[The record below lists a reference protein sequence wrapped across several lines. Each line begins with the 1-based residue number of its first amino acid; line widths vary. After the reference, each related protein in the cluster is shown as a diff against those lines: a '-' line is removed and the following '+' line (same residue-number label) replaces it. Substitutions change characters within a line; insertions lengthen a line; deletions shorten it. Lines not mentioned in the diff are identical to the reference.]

1 MARQIDLLTGEFRS
15 AQPANPLYCHQDFLD
30 KLAAQQTSPLGK
42 RASLLLQ
49 RLAIDERRIYFK
61 ATRGENRGWR
71 RSRLGGNQGSH
82 FYAWWAPKMATPLRD
97 APGMSELPDGAI
109 VLRDIR
115 HHDDHSPCLAQDLGE
130 HYLPFGVPDL
140 RSAEYAPPPW
150 TGPQAKFA
158 SARQTVRILKGYPG
172 SGKTTALLHAA
183 DSIPAQRILYLTFSR
198 DLANLARQYFDRYC
212 SRDKHFHVAVF
223 PNLVRELVRQ
233 PEATATPDR
242 DLRAKFRMDLSP
254 YQRSLGAWSDQYPA
268 LFDEFH
274 AHLVGAAL
282 PFAAGRF
289 NAAKQAR
296 VGDANFRA
304 ARGRYLGNQAIQTA
318 LDAAGRLERNGA
330 LADRYFPE
338 LGLAWRA
345 LSSLAEGGRDVPP
358 ELLDFDCIAVDECQ
372 DLTPMEASV
381 VIELAAQIGKR
392 RKSPVPLLM
401 AGDEAQTVRP
411 TDFEFRWLNDLLHHR
426 LGTPTEFRLSANLR
440 SPRQIAM
447 LVNRVWDLY
456 DEIDK
461 KDRPSGS
468 GLAEIDDDS
477 TDQVLYCVAS
487 PGAELNELLATLA
500 AREGLALMSLD
511 DQLPG
516 WVPSE
521 LRDQVLT
528 AREVKGLDFDTV
540 CVLDAGRQLER
551 IGRFEQHRRSGTGEI
566 EGLRKRLAI
575 DQLRVALSRPTGR
588 LIWIDINPT
597 SLISQAASTF
607 MNDHQ
612 VSPSVLPAMPSAIQK
627 GLEEEELDVEE
638 RIQRAMADARQYLEV
653 RPGLAWSRAN
663 QAVGLL
669 GPLTQTGAVQ
679 DVSLRNQVYSGLI
692 EIAVTLALRG
702 ARLPPE
708 FGMVD
713 LWDVGTKACSDARI
727 HLLPALLRTMR
738 EALNVTGPGRVA
750 AVAMFADR
758 VRLYPEM
765 LTAWMRTELAGQLT
779 KWTEEMEAAALRPEF
794 ANDMIAVLPGF
805 YDALHLPDAEARK
818 VGLRQRTV
826 GALLKAK
833 RHAEA
838 LAVLMQLP
846 ERDPALEAECHSELG
861 RFAEAAELYR
871 QVGNAKAALD
881 CYRRVPDFE
890 NAAALIREVGEHSAG
905 ESYEWLLRFRQ
916 LVAERPANFNR
927 VMIEPEKKV
936 LEQMLE
942 EALGVARKKPGAKKA
957 AKKTV
962 SKSAVKKAAAP
973 RSNRFF

>member
-1 MARQIDLLTGEFRS
+1 MARQIDLLSGEFRT
-15 AQPANPLYCHQDFLD
+15 AQAANPLYCHQDFLD
-30 KLAAQQTSPLGK
+30 KLAAQQTGPLGK

-71 RSRLGGNQGSH
+71 RSRLGGNHGSH
-82 FYAWWAPKMATPLRD
+82 FYAWWAPKMALPLRD
-97 APGMSELPDGAI
+97 APGAGELPEGSI

-115 HHDDHSPCLAQDLGE
+115 HHDDHSPCLAQDLRE

-140 RSAEYAPPPW
+140 RSSEYAPPPW
-150 TGPQAKFA
+150 TAPQAKFA
-158 SARQTVRILKGYPG
+158 SARQAVRILKGYPG

-198 DLANLARQYFDRYC
+198 DLANLARQYFDRFC
-212 SRDKHFHVAVF
+212 SCEKHFHVAVF
-223 PNLVRELVRQ
+223 PGLVRELVRQ
-233 PEATATPDR
+233 PEAAVTPDR
-242 DLRAKFRMDLSP
+242 DLRTKFRIDLSP
-254 YQRSLGAWSDQYPA
+254 YQRSLGAWNDQIPA

-289 NAAKQAR
+289 NSAKQAR
-296 VGDANFRA
+296 VTDTNFRA

-318 LDAAGRLERNGA
+318 LDAAGRLERNGS
-330 LADRYFPE
+330 LAERYFPE
-338 LGLAWRA
+338 LGMAWQA
-345 LSSLAEGGRDVPP
+345 LSSLAEGGREVPP

-372 DLTPMEASV
+372 DLTPLEASV

-392 RKSPVPLLM
+392 RKSPVPLLL

-426 LGTPTEFRLSANLR
+426 LGTPAEFRLSANLR

-487 PGAELNELLATLA
+487 PGAELNDLLASLA

-511 DQLPG
+511 EQLPG

-521 LRDQVLT
+521 VRDQVLT

-551 IGRFEQHRRSGTGEI
+551 IGRFEQHRRTGTGEI

-588 LIWIDINPT
+588 LIWIDVSP
-597 SLISQAASTF
+597 SSQVSQAASTF
-607 MNDHQ
+607 LNDHVIQ
-612 VSPSVLPAMPSAIQK
+612 SVLPAMPSAIQK

-638 RIQRAMADARQYLEV
+638 RIQRALADARQYLEV

-669 GPLTQTGAVQ
+669 GPLNQMGAVQ
-679 DVSLRNQVYSGLI
+679 DQSLRDQVYSGLI

-702 ARLPPE
+702 AKLPPE
-708 FGMVD
+708 FGVVD
-713 LWDVGTKACSDARI
+713 LWDVATKASYEARMQ
-727 HLLPALLRTMR
+727 LLPVLLHTMR
-738 EALNVTGPGRVA
+738 EAVNLTGAARVA
-750 AVAMFADR
+750 SLSLFADR
-758 VRLYPEM
+758 VRQHPEI
-765 LTAWMRTELAGQLT
+765 LTAWMRTELAGRLP
-779 KWTEEMEAAALRPEF
+779 KWTEELEAAALRPEY
-794 ANDMIAVLPGF
+794 ANHIIGVLPGF
-805 YDALHLPDAEARK
+805 YDALQLPDAEARK
-818 VGLRQRTV
+818 VNLRQRTV
-826 GALLKAK
+826 GALLKSK

-846 ERDPALEAECHSELG
+846 ERDSSLEAECLSELG
-861 RFAEAAELYR
+861 RYGEAAELYR
-871 QVGNAKAALD
+871 QVGNAKSALD

-890 NAAALIREVGEHSAG
+890 NAAALIREVSEHSAG

-942 EALGVARKKPGAKKA
+942 EALGVGRKKAGAKKA
-957 AKKTV
+957 AKKAV

-973 RSNRFF
+973 RW